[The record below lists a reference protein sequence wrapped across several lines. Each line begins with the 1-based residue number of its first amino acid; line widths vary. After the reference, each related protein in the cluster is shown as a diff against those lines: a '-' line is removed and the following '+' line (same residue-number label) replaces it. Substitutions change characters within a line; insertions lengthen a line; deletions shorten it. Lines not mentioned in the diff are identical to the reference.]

1 MKSISYQNL
10 LIDSLLLPIVE
21 CTHLNMDM
29 CKFESS
35 QKDESRVQSTDSSKV
50 YRNAFKWT
58 L

>member
-50 YRNAFKWT
+50 YRNAFK
-58 L
+58 